1 MFITILLLFI
11 FLLLGYNYYYM
22 YHGRNGRLI
31 NLLPGPPYLPI
42 VGNVFQFNISVEELW
57 KFLCSIPNE
66 YYPIFKFWV
75 FAIPVVS
82 VRHPDDL
89 ETILSS
95 TKHIEK
101 SMTYNLLHP
110 WLRTGLLTSAGA
122 KWQARRKMLTP
133 AFHFNILNQFLDILI
148 KESDCMTKSLKDVG
162 GTVVKDLIPFISEHT
177 LNAICET
184 AMGIS
189 LQQLGQFQQQYRNAI
204 HDMSELLIYR
214 LFKPWTY
221 KNSFF
226 SLLLQGRK
234 QKEVLKILHGFTEKI
249 IAERKL
255 YHKRTNGR
263 YLKNFESNKEID
275 DIEVFGIKKKRLAM
289 LDLLIVESQKGFLTD
304 LDIREEVD
312 TFMFE
317 GHDTTAMGITFALLL
332 LAEHK
337 DIQERVR
344 IEINTVMQENGGKL
358 TMKALQNLS
367 YLEKCLK
374 ETLRLYPSVFIIL
387 RKTAEDV
394 KLQSYVIPAKT
405 IVHLNIYGVHRDPN
419 FWPNPEVFDPDR
431 FLPERIQN
439 HHPYSYIPFSAGPR
453 NCIGQ
458 RFAMLE
464 LKAMIASLVHNFY
477 LEPVEYLKDV
487 QLKVDIIIR
496 PSHPVHMKFIPIT
509 CKQHKQEVKKIKL
522 NWSRLSHQETMFIT
536 ILLLFIFILLVC
548 NYYMHYGRN
557 GRLINLIP
565 GPPGLPI
572 FGYVLQVQIS
582 AEKLMKLLFKVTNKY
597 YPILKIWL
605 FFMPVVSIRHPDDVE
620 TILSSTKHIEK
631 SRLYDS
637 LLPWLGTG
645 LLTSTGTKWQTR
657 RKILTPTFHFNILN
671 QFVDVLIK
679 ESNCMTKSLKD
690 AGGIVVKDLSSFVS
704 EHTLNAICETAM
716 GISLQNL
723 DESQQQYRNA
733 INDIIQLIIY
743 RVFRPW
749 FYNNWLF
756 SLSPQ
761 GRKQKKLLKILHGF
775 TEKIIAER
783 KLYHQR
789 TNGRYLKNLES
800 DKEIDDVEV
809 FGIKKKRL
817 AMLDLLIA
825 ASREGLL
832 TDLDIREEVDT
843 FMFEGY
849 DTTARNMMFALLLL
863 AEHKDIQ
870 ERVRVEVD
878 IVMQENGGKL
888 TMKALQNLSYLER
901 CLKEAL
907 RLYPSVFLIFRK
919 AAKDVKLQSYV
930 IPAGTIIHLHIY
942 GVHRDPNFW
951 PNPEVFDPDRFLPE
965 RIQNRHPYSYIP
977 FSAGPRNCIGQ
988 RFALLELKAT
998 IASLVHNFYLEPVD
1012 YLKNLQLKAD
1022 LLLCPSRPLYIK
1034 FIPINHK

>member
-1 MFITILLLFI
+1 MFITILLLF
-11 FLLLGYNYYYM
+11 M
-22 YHGRNGRLI
+22 
-31 NLLPGPPYLPI
+31 
-42 VGNVFQFNISVEELW
+42 
-57 KFLCSIPNE
+57 
-66 YYPIFKFWV
+66 
-75 FAIPVVS
+75 
-82 VRHPDDL
+82 
-89 ETILSS
+89 
-95 TKHIEK
+95 
-101 SMTYNLLHP
+101 
-110 WLRTGLLTSAGA
+110 
-122 KWQARRKMLTP
+122 
-133 AFHFNILNQFLDILI
+133 
-148 KESDCMTKSLKDVG
+148 
-162 GTVVKDLIPFISEHT
+162 
-177 LNAICET
+177 
-184 AMGIS
+184 
-189 LQQLGQFQQQYRNAI
+189 
-204 HDMSELLIYR
+204 
-214 LFKPWTY
+214 
-221 KNSFF
+221 
-226 SLLLQGRK
+226 
-234 QKEVLKILHGFTEKI
+234 
-249 IAERKL
+249 
-255 YHKRTNGR
+255 
-263 YLKNFESNKEID
+263 
-275 DIEVFGIKKKRLAM
+275 
-289 LDLLIVESQKGFLTD
+289 
-304 LDIREEVD
+304 
-312 TFMFE
+312 
-317 GHDTTAMGITFALLL
+317 
-332 LAEHK
+332 
-337 DIQERVR
+337 
-344 IEINTVMQENGGKL
+344 
-358 TMKALQNLS
+358 
-367 YLEKCLK
+367 
-374 ETLRLYPSVFIIL
+374 
-387 RKTAEDV
+387 
-394 KLQSYVIPAKT
+394 
-405 IVHLNIYGVHRDPN
+405 
-419 FWPNPEVFDPDR
+419 
-431 FLPERIQN
+431 
-439 HHPYSYIPFSAGPR
+439 
-453 NCIGQ
+453 
-458 RFAMLE
+458 
-464 LKAMIASLVHNFY
+464 
-477 LEPVEYLKDV
+477 
-487 QLKVDIIIR
+487 
-496 PSHPVHMKFIPIT
+496 
-509 CKQHKQEVKKIKL
+509 
-522 NWSRLSHQETMFIT
+522 
-536 ILLLFIFILLVC
+536 FILLVW
-548 NYYMHYGRN
+548 NYYVHYGRN

-565 GPPGLPI
+565 GPRGLP
-572 FGYVLQVQIS
+572 FLGYVLQVQIS

-605 FFMPVVSIRHPDDVE
+605 FFMPIVSIRHPDDVE

-631 SRLYDS
+631 SHWYDT

-671 QFVDVLIK
+671 QFVDILIK
-679 ESNCMTKSLKD
+679 ESNCVTKSLKD

-733 INDIIQLIIY
+733 INDIIQLIVY
-743 RVFRPW
+743 RAFRPW
-749 FYNNWLF
+749 FYNDLLF

-783 KLYHQR
+783 KLYHER
-789 TNGRYLKNLES
+789 TNGQYLKNLES

-919 AAKDVKLQSYV
+919 AAEDVKLQSYV

-1012 YLKNLQLKAD
+1012 YLKNMQLKAD